1 VRFRY
6 QKGIPFRL
14 VGEWMRSVR
23 EDSRSVM
30 TAGFEEGEQ
39 ALMPRLLQ
47 FSQVR
52 TMEESQVGA
61 TKLLKPDVAM

>member
-1 VRFRY
+1 
-6 QKGIPFRL
+6 
-14 VGEWMRSVR
+14 MRSVR
-23 EDSRSVM
+23 EDSRSV
-30 TAGFEEGEQ
+30 TTVGFEEGEQ
-39 ALMPRLLQ
+39 ALMPHLLQ